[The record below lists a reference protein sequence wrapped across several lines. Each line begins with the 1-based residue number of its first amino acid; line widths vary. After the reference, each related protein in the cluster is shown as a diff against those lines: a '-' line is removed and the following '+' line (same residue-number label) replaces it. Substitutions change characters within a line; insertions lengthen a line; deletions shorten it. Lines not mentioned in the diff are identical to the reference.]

1 MIRTL
6 AVLALVRAAGGFVA
20 RPRPRA
26 ATARRASD
34 ADLLA
39 AAAGVGRGMAAKR
52 KNKHVNKYQKKD
64 VKEDPWERALRQAE
78 EEDEAP
84 APPAYALQADCFCE
98 GAALARKRRTSSRPV
113 LDFDARDPSTFGFQE
128 LGKVVG
134 AHGVRGSLRV
144 DAPSAV
150 DVEAAL
156 LAEGLRYLRLASR
169 RTPRPVVVASCREL
183 KRFGATVR
191 YVVALKGLNERE
203 EAARLAGAVLYRR
216 DEDSEEPVEAYEP
229 STKLEGLR
237 VVDEHGEAVGVV
249 WDVLD
254 PNEGAALAAP
264 LLEVEL
270 AETRH
275 CLVPLDPTCV
285 EVYEEEVVLLNT
297 ALLDLAFD
305 YAPPPPVIRGL
316 LASGE

>member
-1 MIRTL
+1 M
-6 AVLALVRAAGGFVA
+6 
-20 RPRPRA
+20 
-26 ATARRASD
+26 RRAE
-34 ADLLA
+34 A
-39 AAAGVGRGMAAKR
+39 R
-52 KNKHVNKYQKKD
+52 
-64 VKEDPWERALRQAE
+64 
-78 EEDEAP
+78 EDEAAP
-84 APPAYALQADCFCE
+84 APPTYALQADCFCE

-128 LGKVVG
+128 LGQVVG
-134 AHGVRGSLRV
+134 AHGVRGALRV

-191 YVVALKGLNERE
+191 YVVALKGLRDRE

-216 DEDSEEPVEAYEP
+216 DEDAEATVEAYEP
-229 STKLEGLR
+229 STRLEGLS

-264 LLEVEL
+264 LLELEL
-270 AETRH
+270 EETRH
-275 CLVPLDPTCV
+275 CLVPLDPSCV
-285 EVYEEEVVLLNT
+285 EVYEGEVVLLNR

-305 YAPPPPVIRGL
+305 YAPPPPIIRGL
-316 LASGE
+316 LGSGE

>member
-1 MIRTL
+1 
-6 AVLALVRAAGGFVA
+6 
-20 RPRPRA
+20 
-26 ATARRASD
+26 
-34 ADLLA
+34 
-39 AAAGVGRGMAAKR
+39 MAAKR
-52 KNKHVNKYQKKD
+52 KNKHVNKYQKQD
-64 VKEDPWERALRQAE
+64 VKEDPWERAMRRAE
-78 EEDEAP
+78 EQEEEAH
-84 APPAYALQADCFCE
+84 APPTYALQADCFCE

-150 DVEAAL
+150 DVELAL
-156 LAEGLRYLRLASR
+156 SR

-216 DEDSEEPVEAYEP
+216 DEDTEKDTVEAYEP
-229 STKLEGLR
+229 STKLEGLS
-237 VVDEHGEAVGVV
+237 VVDEHGEALGVV

-264 LLEVEL
+264 LLELEL
-270 AETRH
+270 EETRH

-297 ALLDLAFD
+297 GLLDLAFD